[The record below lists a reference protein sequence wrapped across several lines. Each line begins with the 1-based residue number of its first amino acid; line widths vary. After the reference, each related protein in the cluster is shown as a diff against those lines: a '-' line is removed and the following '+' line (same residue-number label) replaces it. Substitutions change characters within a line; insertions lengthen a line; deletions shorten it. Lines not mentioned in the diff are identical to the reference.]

1 VGTLSLVM
9 PLPPGTESQRLIP
22 TLQDEHD
29 IIPGHVRMISTSSG
43 VALYTV
49 ATPENV
55 VPKSTAITILSSGAF
70 WLSMVVD
77 RGRDILVIF
86 GILLPEAL

>member
-9 PLPPGTESQRLIP
+9 PLPPGTESQRLIHI
-22 TLQDEHD
+22 LQDKHD
-29 IIPGHVRMISTSSG
+29 VIPGHVRMISTSSG

>member
-22 TLQDEHD
+22 ALENKH

-77 RGRDILVIF
+77 RERVVLVIF